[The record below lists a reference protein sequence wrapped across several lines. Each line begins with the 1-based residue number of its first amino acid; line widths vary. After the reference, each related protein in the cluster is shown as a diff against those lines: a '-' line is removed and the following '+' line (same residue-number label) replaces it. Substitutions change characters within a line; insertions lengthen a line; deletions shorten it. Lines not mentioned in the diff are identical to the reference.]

1 MYDLCIELI
10 SSSDC
15 IMQILNQ
22 YGSISANSMFK
33 DSLFTARAKVAW
45 VLKNCLKNPHC
56 SIFDERYSFGV
67 TFVKSGAWKLTCS
80 IALLSPV
87 LP

>member
-1 MYDLCIELI
+1 MYDLYSELI

-33 DSLFTARAKVAW
+33 DSLFTARAK
-45 VLKNCLKNPHC
+45 L
-56 SIFDERYSFGV
+56 R
-67 TFVKSGAWKLTCS
+67 
-80 IALLSPV
+80 
-87 LP
+87 